1 MTERALWWHLKS
13 RLTTAPQFTSRIDAP
28 DIPDVVYC
36 LDGDVGWIELKQ
48 IDRWPVRPSTPV
60 RVRHFT
66 AGQRLWLRQW
76 ARGGGRCFVLL
87 RVGETWQ
94 EYEYL
99 LLDGA
104 WAAARLGDVPKD
116 TLICNCLGIWRRA
129 IDGEQL
135 TRYLRK

>member
-1 MTERALWWHLKS
+1 MTERALWRHLKS
-13 RLTTAPQFTSRIDAP
+13 RLTTAPQFTSRIDAL
-28 DIPDVVYC
+28 DVPDVVYC

-48 IDRWPVRPSTPV
+48 IDRWPVRSSTPV

-66 AGQRLWLRQW
+66 VGQRLWLRQW

-87 RVGETWQ
+87 RVGEMRR

-104 WAAARLGDVPKD
+104 WAADHLGLVPKA
-116 TLICNCLGIWRRA
+116 TLIDDCLGCWHGV
-129 IDGEQL
+129 IDAEHL
-135 TRYLRK
+135 VELLRE